1 MGLDMPYDGRAVA
14 NFVLDKCAERGAT
27 VSNLSLQKIVYFC
40 HVWSLIELKSPL
52 IAHRFEAWEYGP
64 VLPYLYREFKG
75 FDRMPISGRAT
86 RIDPLSG
93 RNEEVQYDFDHP
105 TTDLLTKVVEF
116 YSRLRPGDLVELTH
130 AAGGPWYT
138 VWNHSGAINPGMK
151 ISDEQ
156 IVSFYSKR
164 VPKFILQ

>member
-1 MGLDMPYDGRAVA
+1 MSYDGRAVA
-14 NFVLDKCAERGAT
+14 NFVLDRCAERKAE

-64 VLPYLYREFKG
+64 VLPYLYREFKS
-75 FDRMPISGRAT
+75 FDRSPIRGRAT
-86 RIDPLSG
+86 RIHSVTG
-93 RNEEVQYDFDHP
+93 RNEVVQYDFDNA
-105 TTDLLTKVVEF
+105 TTDVLTRVVEF

-130 AAGGPWYT
+130 AVGGPWYT
-138 VWNHSGAINPGMK
+138 VWNHSGPINPGMK
-151 ISDEQ
+151 ISDDQ

>member
-1 MGLDMPYDGRAVA
+1 MDDDMPYDGRAVA
-14 NFVLDKCAERGAT
+14 NFVLDKCAERGAQ

-52 IAHRFEAWEYGP
+52 VAHRFEAWEYGP
-64 VLPYLYREFKG
+64 VLPYLYREFKS
-75 FDRMPISGRAT
+75 FDRSPIRARAM
-86 RIDPLSG
+86 RIDPLTG
-93 RNEEVQYDFDHP
+93 RSAVVQYDFDL
-105 TTDLLTKVVEF
+105 TTRDVLTKVVEF
-116 YSRLRPGDLVELTH
+116 YSRLRPSDLVELTH
-130 AAGGPWYT
+130 AVGGPWYT

-151 ISDEQ
+151 ISDDQ